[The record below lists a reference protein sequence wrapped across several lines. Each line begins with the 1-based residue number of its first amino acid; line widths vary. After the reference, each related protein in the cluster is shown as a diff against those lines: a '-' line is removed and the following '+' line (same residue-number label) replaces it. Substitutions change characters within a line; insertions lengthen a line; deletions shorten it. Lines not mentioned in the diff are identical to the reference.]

1 MVDQSVFVMT
11 SAPMSSL
18 SEESINIKSYVLW
31 LVPVSILTNKIFLGF
46 LVWKMRG
53 VWKVTLLAIVHHLFN
68 YWGLRSVKLLIPNP
82 LFVVNIL
89 SVSFDPNSII
99 GI

>member
-31 LVPVSILTNKIFLGF
+31 LVSVSILPIKIFLGF
-46 LVWKMRG
+46 LVWKMRR
-53 VWKVTLLAIVHHLFN
+53 VEKVNLPATVQHLFK
-68 YWGLRSVKLLIPNP
+68 Y
-82 LFVVNIL
+82 
-89 SVSFDPNSII
+89 
-99 GI
+99 

>member
-31 LVPVSILTNKIFLGF
+31 LVPVSILPIKIFLGY
-46 LVWKMRG
+46 LV
-53 VWKVTLLAIVHHLFN
+53 
-68 YWGLRSVKLLIPNP
+68 
-82 LFVVNIL
+82 
-89 SVSFDPNSII
+89 
-99 GI
+99 